1 MKYLY
6 FSAAWCG
13 PCKTLGPIMDEVSS
27 EVSVQKID
35 VDLDYETAQKYG
47 VRNIPTVILVDG
59 VTEVKRFIGVQPK
72 QNYINAVKKIWII
85 EKKVVY

>member
-13 PCKTLGPIMDEVSS
+13 PCKTLSPIMNKVSTQI
-27 EVSVQKID
+27 SVEKID

-47 VRNIPTVILVDG
+47 VRNIPTVVLVDG
-59 VTEVKRFIGVQPK
+59 VTEVKRFIGVQPE
-72 QNYINAVKKIWII
+72 QNYINALK
-85 EKKVVY
+85 

>member
-13 PCKTLGPIMDEVSS
+13 PCKTLSPIMNKVSAQI
-27 EVSVQKID
+27 SVEKID

-47 VRNIPTVILVDG
+47 VRNIPTVVLVDG
-59 VTEVKRFIGVQPK
+59 VTEVKRFIGVQPE
-72 QNYINAVKKIWII
+72 QNYINALK
-85 EKKVVY
+85 

>member
-13 PCKTLGPIMDEVSS
+13 PCKTLSPIMNEVSTQI
-27 EVSVQKID
+27 SVEKID

-47 VRNIPTVILVDG
+47 VRNIPTVVLVDG
-59 VTEVKRFIGVQPK
+59 ITEVKRFIGVNPK
-72 QNYINAVKKIWII
+72 QTYLNEVR
-85 EKKVVY
+85 

>member
-13 PCKTLGPIMDEVSS
+13 PCKTLGPIMNEVSS
-27 EVSVQKID
+27 HIEVEKID
-35 VDLDYETAQKYG
+35 VDLDYEKAQKYG
-47 VRNIPTVILVDG
+47 VRNIPTVVLVDG

-72 QNYINAVKKIWII
+72 QNYINAVK
-85 EKKVVY
+85 

>member
-13 PCKTLGPIMDEVSS
+13 PCKSLSPIMNEVSS
-27 EVSVQKID
+27 QVAVEKID
-35 VDLDYETAQKYG
+35 VDLDYEKAQKYG

-59 VTEVKRFIGVQPK
+59 DAEVKRFIGVQP
-72 QNYINAVKKIWII
+72 QQTYINAVK
-85 EKKVVY
+85 

>member
-13 PCKTLGPIMDEVSS
+13 PCKSLSPIMNEVSS
-27 EVSVQKID
+27 QVAVEKID
-35 VDLDYETAQKYG
+35 VDLDYERAQQYG

-59 VTEVKRFIGVQPK
+59 VTEVKRFIGVQPT
-72 QNYINAVKKIWII
+72 QTYLNEVKNS
-85 EKKVVY
+85 

>member
-13 PCKTLGPIMDEVSS
+13 PCKTLSPIMNEVSTQI
-27 EVSVQKID
+27 SVEKID

-47 VRNIPTVILVDG
+47 VRNIPTVVLVDG
-59 VTEVKRFIGVQPK
+59 VTEVKRFIGVQPE
-72 QNYINAVKKIWII
+72 QNYINALK
-85 EKKVVY
+85 

>member
-6 FSAAWCG
+6 FYGTWCG

-27 EVSVQKID
+27 KVSVQKID
-35 VDLDYETAQKYG
+35 VDSEYETAQKYG

-59 VTEVKRFIGVQPK
+59 DTEVKRFIGVQPQ
-72 QNYINAVKKIWII
+72 QNYINALK
-85 EKKVVY
+85 

>member
-13 PCKTLGPIMDEVSS
+13 PCKSLSPIMNEVSS
-27 EVSVQKID
+27 QVAVEKID
-35 VDLDYETAQKYG
+35 VDKDYERAQQYG

-59 VTEVKRFIGVQPK
+59 VTEVKRFIGVQPT
-72 QNYINAVKKIWII
+72 QNYINALK
-85 EKKVVY
+85 

>member
-27 EVSVQKID
+27 KVSVQKID
-35 VDLDYETAQKYG
+35 VDSDYETAQKYG

-59 VTEVKRFIGVQPK
+59 VTEVKRFIGVQPT
-72 QNYINAVKKIWII
+72 QNYINALK
-85 EKKVVY
+85 

>member
-13 PCKTLGPIMDEVSS
+13 PCKSLSPIMNEVSS
-27 EVSVQKID
+27 QVAVEKID
-35 VDLDYETAQKYG
+35 VDLDYERAQQYG

-59 VTEVKRFIGVQPK
+59 VTEVKRFIGVQPT
-72 QNYINAVKKIWII
+72 QNYINALK
-85 EKKVVY
+85 

>member
-13 PCKTLGPIMDEVSS
+13 PCKTLSPIMNKVSAQI
-27 EVSVQKID
+27 SVEKID

-47 VRNIPTVILVDG
+47 VRNIPTVVLVDG
-59 VTEVKRFIGVQPK
+59 VTEVKRFIGVQPVS
-72 QNYINAVKKIWII
+72 YTHLTLPTILPV
-85 EKKVVY
+85 

>member
-13 PCKTLGPIMDEVSS
+13 PCKSLSPIMNEVSS
-27 EVSVQKID
+27 QVAVEKID
-35 VDLDYETAQKYG
+35 VDLDYEKAQKYG

-59 VTEVKRFIGVQPK
+59 NMEVKRFIGVQP
-72 QNYINAVKKIWII
+72 QQTYINAVK
-85 EKKVVY
+85 

>member
-13 PCKTLGPIMDEVSS
+13 PCKTLSPIMNEVSTQI
-27 EVSVQKID
+27 SVEKID

-47 VRNIPTVILVDG
+47 VRNITTVVLVEG
-59 VTEVKRFIGVQPK
+59 IKEIIRFIGVNPK
-72 QNYINAVKKIWII
+72 QTYLNEVR
-85 EKKVVY
+85 

>member
-13 PCKTLGPIMDEVSS
+13 PCKTLSPIMNEVSS
-27 EVSVQKID
+27 HIKVEKID
-35 VDLDYETAQKYG
+35 VDLDYEKAQKYR
-47 VRNIPTVILVDG
+47 VRNIPTVVLVDG

-72 QNYINAVKKIWII
+72 QNYINAVK
-85 EKKVVY
+85 